1 MEIEL
6 SRETRIAIA
15 TVLFAL
21 ACAGLQL
28 AGTESILRYDRVAIG
43 GGEVWRLLTG
53 HLVHLGL
60 AHLAVNV
67 AGLALVALLVGRHL
81 SLRAWGVTLLV
92 CGLTTAAGLWWLSPN
107 VRWYVGLSGVLHG
120 LLVAGAARAA
130 QRGPER
136 SFNALVLGIVAAKLG
151 WEQLVGALPGTSRLA
166 GGSVIVDAHLFGA
179 AGGLAVVVVMVLLR
193 R

>member
-1 MEIEL
+1 MN
-6 SRETRIAIA
+6 RETRIAVATIA
-15 TVLFAL
+15 LAL
-21 ACAGLQL
+21 ACAGLQATGL
-28 AGTESILRYDRVAIG
+28 VPWLRYDRVAIA
-43 GGEVWRLLTG
+43 GGEVWRLITG
-53 HLVHLGL
+53 HLVHLGA

-67 AGLALVALLVGRHL
+67 AGLALVALLVGRYL
-81 SLRAWGVTLLV
+81 SLRAWAATFFL
-92 CGLTTAAGLWWLSPN
+92 CCLTTAGGLLWLSPD

-136 SFNALVLGIVAAKLG
+136 LFNTLVLAIVAAKLG
-151 WEQLVGALPGTSRLA
+151 WEQFFGAVPGTSRLA

-179 AGGLAVVVVMVLLR
+179 VGGLAVVVVLAALR